1 MWVFFEN
8 QGLPV
13 ITIGAQTLTVNIS
26 KSTFGTSTLE
36 TIHSYE
42 LLLSQD
48 VPQTILLRFGV
59 AILKILNFSDFMGL
73 SVGLDRA
80 KKAIFEVFY
89 A

>member
-1 MWVFFEN
+1 M
-8 QGLPV
+8 PV

-36 TIHSYE
+36 TIHNYE
-42 LLLSQD
+42 LLLCQD
-48 VPQTILLRFGV
+48 VPQTILVRFGV
-59 AILKILNFSDFMGL
+59 AILKILNFPDFMVLSMGL
-73 SVGLDRA
+73 GRA